1 MKGRVKVVFFSL
13 GAGVTLSC
21 GCRTSVLP
29 KLGSDVISSH
39 PVLECC
45 AFGIAKPDKISHSP
59 LVAFIIAVLRVV
71 VGVDSQT
78 LPSCSLAWHLCRE
91 GCSGMTLAV
100 VANCV

>member
-59 LVAFIIAVLRVV
+59 LVASHKNTNFEDLVGW
-71 VGVDSQT
+71 GVDTETAEHMGTFHFEVIISF
-78 LPSCSLAWHLCRE
+78 LLL
-91 GCSGMTLAV
+91 
-100 VANCV
+100 